1 MAMTTGELDYD
12 DLYHQEEGEDEI
24 AFPPVSFLLWIV
36 FLVLMPVLLSNLL
49 VGLAVGDVDRLQK
62 VATEN
67 RIALQIDLVLSL
79 EELLESLHLRQRFVS
94 PYHRSAFYPNTPET
108 LLPDWCK
115 RGTCDK
121 DLVENKKPS
130 RVRKWIAKLYS
141 KWWITNDYSAS
152 GVNVSNAIKPHPVCT
167 LEIGYDHTARSVDLL
182 KPNFD

>member
-1 MAMTTGELDYD
+1 MFFSKCSNINNLCRLPGIYSTTRSVCNLT
-12 DLYHQEEGEDEI
+12 
-24 AFPPVSFLLWIV
+24 V
-36 FLVLMPVLLSNLL
+36 MPF
-49 VGLAVGDVDRLQK
+49 
-62 VATEN
+62 
-67 RIALQIDLVLSL
+67 QIELVLSI
-79 EELLESLHLRQRFVS
+79 EELLESLHLRRRFVI
-94 PYHRSAFYPNTPET
+94 PYHRSKFYYPNTPET

-152 GVNVSNAIKPHPVCT
+152 GVNVSNAIKPRPVCT

-182 KPNFD
+182 KPSFD